1 MILSYEECI
10 KKYKSDYQIR
20 NQIFLQNLYKIEPG
34 IYSDREHESSIAVI
48 MKKYPRA
55 VFTLNSA
62 FYYQGL
68 TDVIPQKY
76 YLLTNKDDAKIYDK
90 RIKQCFDNYLSMDI
104 GAEVINYNG
113 DKIRVFSKE
122 RLLIELVRNRTKL
135 PFDYYK
141 EIIGNYRKLVYEL
154 DFQAIEEYAEKL
166 PKIKLVMKTIRLE
179 VL

>member
-1 MILSYEECI
+1 MLLSYEECI
-10 KKYKSDYQIR
+10 KKYKSDYHIRKQIS
-20 NQIFLQNLYKIEPG
+20 LHNLYKIEPG
-34 IYSDREHESSIAVI
+34 VYSDKEYESHTAVV

-68 TDVIPQKY
+68 TDTIPQKY
-76 YLLTNKDDAKIYDK
+76 YLQTDKDDAKISDR
-90 RIKQCFDNYLSMDI
+90 RIKQCFDNYSSMDI
-104 GAEVINYNG
+104 GVEIIEYNG
-113 DKIRVFSKE
+113 DEIRVFSKE

-141 EIIGNYRKLVYEL
+141 EVIGNYRKLIHDL
-154 DFQAIEEYAEKL
+154 DFQAIEEYAEEL
-166 PKIKLVMKTIRLE
+166 PKTELVMNTIRME

>member
-20 NQIFLQNLYKIEPG
+20 KQISLRKLYKIEPG
-34 IYSDREHESSIAVI
+34 IYSDKEYESRTAVV

-68 TDVIPQKY
+68 TDTIPQKY
-76 YLLTNKDDAKIYDK
+76 YLQTDKDDAKIVDK
-90 RIKQCFDNYLSMDI
+90 TVKQHFDNCSSMDMGVETI
-104 GAEVINYNG
+104 EHNG
-113 DKIRVFSKE
+113 DTVRVFTKE

-141 EIIGNYRKLVYEL
+141 EIISNYRKLINKL
-154 DFQAIEEYAEKL
+154 DLQAIEEYAEEL
-166 PKIKLVMKTIRLE
+166 PKTELVMNTIRME

>member
-1 MILSYEECI
+1 MIMSYEECI

-20 NQIFLQNLYKIEPG
+20 KQIASHDLYKIEPG
-34 IYSDREHESSIAVI
+34 VYSDKEYESSTAVV

-68 TDVIPQKY
+68 TDTIPQKY
-76 YLLTNKDDAKIYDK
+76 YLQTDKDDAKISDK
-90 RIKQCFDNYLSMDI
+90 RIKQCFDNYSSMEI
-104 GAEVINYNG
+104 GVEIIRYNG
-113 DKIRVFSKE
+113 DEIRVFSKE
-122 RLLIELVRNRTKL
+122 RLLIELIRNRTKL

-141 EIIGNYRKLVYEL
+141 EIIGNYRRLIYEL
-154 DFQAIEEYAEKL
+154 DFQAIEEYADEL
-166 PKIKLVMKTIRLE
+166 PKTELVMNTIRME

>member
-1 MILSYEECI
+1 MVLSYDECI
-10 KKYKSDYQIR
+10 KIYKSDYQIR
-20 NQIFLQNLYKIEPG
+20 KQISLRNLYKIEPG
-34 IYSDREHESSIAVI
+34 VYSDKEYESRTAVV

-68 TDVIPQKY
+68 TDTIPQKY
-76 YLLTNKDDAKIYDK
+76 YLQTDKDDAKISDK
-90 RIKQCFDNYLSMDI
+90 RIKQCFDNYSSMDI
-104 GAEVINYNG
+104 GVENIDFNG
-113 DKIRVFSKE
+113 DVIRVFSKE

-141 EIIGNYRKLVYEL
+141 EIIGNYRKLIYEL
-154 DFQAIEEYAEKL
+154 DFQAIEEYAEEL
-166 PKIKLVMKTIRLE
+166 PKTDLVMNTIRME

>member
-20 NQIFLQNLYKIEPG
+20 KQINMHNLFKIERG
-34 IYSDREHESSIAVI
+34 MYSDKENESCAAVL

-68 TDVIPQKY
+68 TDTIPQKY
-76 YLLTNKDDAKIYDK
+76 YLQTDKDDTKISDTK
-90 RIKQCFDNYLSMDI
+90 IKQCFDNCSSMDI
-104 GAEVINYNG
+104 GVEIIDYNG
-113 DKIRVFSKE
+113 DEIRVFSKE

-141 EIIGNYRKLVYEL
+141 EIIGNYRKLIYEL
-154 DFQAIEEYAEKL
+154 DFQTIEEYAEEL
-166 PKIKLVMKTIRLE
+166 PKTDLVINTIKME